1 MPFIKVYI
9 HFVWNT
15 KKKLSF
21 LAIKEIRKTVW
32 NHIRENG
39 HKKGIR
45 IDFINGY
52 SDHNHCLIAQKE
64 NQTIEDVMKIIQGEK
79 NFLINTKGVAIESN
93 TEELPPFLNAETT
106 KKSIWEDD
114 YFTIAIND
122 AMFDRISNYNQ
133 IQEQR
138 DNKKMSNYKYK
149 EYSIQYGFRKFA
161 DK

>member
-1 MPFIKVYI
+1 MPFIKIYI

-21 LAIKEIRKTVW
+21 FAVKEIRKTVW

-52 SDHNHCLIAQKE
+52 SDHNHCLIALKE
-64 NQTIEDVMKIIQGEK
+64 NQTIEEVMKIIQGKK
-79 NFLINTKGVAIESN
+79 NFLINSKGIAIESS
-93 TEELPPFLNAETT
+93 TEELPPFLEIGTNN
-106 KKSIWEDD
+106 KSVWEDD

-122 AMFDRISNYNQ
+122 AMFDRISYYNKM
-133 IQEQR
+133 QELQ
-138 DNKKMSNYKYK
+138 DSEKMINKKYK

-161 DK
+161 EK

>member
-52 SDHNHCLIAQKE
+52 SDHNHCLIALKE

-149 EYSIQYGFRKFA
+149 EYLIQYGFRKFA

>member
-1 MPFIKVYI
+1 MAFIKVYI

-32 NHIRENG
+32 NHIRENA

-52 SDHNHCLIAQKE
+52 SDHNHCLIALKE

-79 NFLINTKGVAIESN
+79 NFLINNKGIAIESS
-93 TEELPPFLNAETT
+93 TEELPPFLDIEINLSNLLGIWTSKLFYFNILLFLNFYFMLGY
-106 KKSIWEDD
+106 KK
-114 YFTIAIND
+114 
-122 AMFDRISNYNQ
+122 ISFY
-133 IQEQR
+133 ES
-138 DNKKMSNYKYK
+138 KK
-149 EYSIQYGFRKFA
+149 
-161 DK
+161 

>member
-1 MPFIKVYI
+1 MAFIKVYI

-52 SDHNHCLIAQKE
+52 SDHNHCLIALKE

-79 NFLINTKGVAIESN
+79 NFLINTKGVAIDSS
-93 TEELPPFLNAETT
+93 TEELPPFLNAGTT
-106 KKSIWEDD
+106 KKILWEDD
-114 YFTIAIND
+114 YFAIAINESI
-122 AMFDRISNYNQ
+122 FNNI
-133 IQEQR
+133 
-138 DNKKMSNYKYK
+138 NKNITQNIGKPFS
-149 EYSIQYGFRKFA
+149 
-161 DK
+161 

>member
-1 MPFIKVYI
+1 MAFIKVYI

-52 SDHNHCLIAQKE
+52 LGV
-64 NQTIEDVMKIIQGEK
+64 DV
-79 NFLINTKGVAIESN
+79 S
-93 TEELPPFLNAETT
+93 
-106 KKSIWEDD
+106 
-114 YFTIAIND
+114 Y
-122 AMFDRISNYNQ
+122 ISNGPERDQ
-133 IQEQR
+133 II
-138 DNKKMSNYKYK
+138 K
-149 EYSIQYGFRKFA
+149 A
-161 DK
+161 

>member
-1 MPFIKVYI
+1 MAFIKVYI

-32 NHIRENG
+32 NHIRENA

-52 SDHNHCLIAQKE
+52 SDHNHCLIALKE

-79 NFLINTKGVAIESN
+79 NFLINRKGIAIESS
-93 TEELPPFLNAETT
+93 TEELPPFLDIEIN
-106 KKSIWEDD
+106 KKITWEDD
-114 YFTIAIND
+114 YFTIAINE

-133 IQEQR
+133 IEER
-138 DNKKMSNYKYK
+138 RNSEKIINEKYK

>member
-1 MPFIKVYI
+1 MPLIKVYI

-52 SDHNHCLIAQKE
+52 SDHNHCLIALKE

-138 DNKKMSNYKYK
+138 DNKKMSNYKYN
-149 EYSIQYGFRKFA
+149 IQISNCGKI
-161 DK
+161 K

>member
-1 MPFIKVYI
+1 
-9 HFVWNT
+9 
-15 KKKLSF
+15 
-21 LAIKEIRKTVW
+21 
-32 NHIRENG
+32 
-39 HKKGIR
+39 
-45 IDFINGY
+45 
-52 SDHNHCLIAQKE
+52 
-64 NQTIEDVMKIIQGEK
+64 MKIIQGEK

-138 DNKKMSNYKYK
+138 DNKKMSKYKYK

-161 DK
+161 YK